1 MAHLVE
7 ETINIK
13 ISRLVKNKSD
23 ATSIIDA
30 TADLLITLES
40 VTQEMVGNGAVV
52 DISVGQA
59 DK

>member
-59 DK
+59 GK